1 VIGAARS
8 RAASS
13 PAVSKPRGFRS
24 AWTAGAACYAFIFIE
39 RLWRTVKYE
48 EVYLNPYRIVAD
60 ARSGLTNYFRF
71 YNTERIHSS
80 LDDQTPEE
88 VYFKTQCNQKPVQ
101 ALTEGH
107 LNPGAILA
115 LTMGVGSFILHSQ
128 AVKSPSD

>member
-1 VIGAARS
+1 VIGAASS

-13 PAVSKPRGFRS
+13 PAVSRPTGSRS

-60 ARSGLTNYFRF
+60 ARSGPTNYFRF
-71 YNTERIHSS
+71 YNTERIHLS
-80 LDDQTPEE
+80 LDYQTPED
-88 VYFKTQCNQKPVQ
+88 VYLKTQCNQKPVQ

-107 LNPGAILA
+107 LNPGPFL
-115 LTMGVGSFILHSQ
+115 S
-128 AVKSPSD
+128 